1 VRLRFYARCDLR
13 LTRVA
18 RTANTLGTMLPRLF
32 AWLRRHP
39 RLVDLLWM
47 LPLGAISLVVPAQ
60 WVGTPPLREI
70 PIPARVALAV
80 VMCVPLVWRRRWP
93 RAVYAVICLTAFV
106 QWLAGVNISAFDFA
120 VLVAMYT
127 IAAQC
132 VVRWA
137 LAALLVAEAG
147 MAMAMWR
154 LSEQPS
160 AGADMKSMI
169 PLSMMIGAIWLCG
182 LYISTR
188 RKYTSS
194 LEERARRLERER
206 DAQAEVAA
214 AAERARIAR
223 EMHDVIAHS
232 ISVMVI
238 QADGASY
245 AVDTDTERAKRA
257 MRAIGDTGRQAL
269 MEMRRMLGVL
279 REDTD
284 GTATL
289 APQPGVG
296 ELPDLVQQIR
306 TAGLPVGYEVSGAP
320 FALPAGLALVA
331 YRIVQEALTNVMK
344 HAGPA
349 ATAQVV
355 LHYGDQSVEV
365 RVRDDGRGATITDG
379 RGHGLVGMRERAAVY
394 GGQVS
399 AAPVP
404 GGGFE
409 VLARLPVKEEVK
421 A

>member
-1 VRLRFYARCDLR
+1 MF
-13 LTRVA
+13 
-18 RTANTLGTMLPRLF
+18 PRLF

-47 LPLGAISLVVPAQ
+47 LPLGAISLAVPAQ
-60 WVGTPPLREI
+60 WVGTPPLSEI
-70 PIPARVALAV
+70 PIVQHVALVV

-93 RAVYAVICLTAFV
+93 RAVFAVICLAAFA
-106 QWLAGVNISAFDFA
+106 QWLAGVNITACDFA

-132 VVRWA
+132 VFRWS

-147 MAMAMWR
+147 MAMAIWR
-154 LSEQPS
+154 LV
-160 AGADMKSMI
+160 GAPGAQASWKTTI
-169 PLSMMIGAIWLCG
+169 PLSMMIGAIWLSG

-188 RKYTSS
+188 RKYTQS

-245 AVDTDTERAKRA
+245 AVDTDTERARRA

-279 REDTD
+279 REGD
-284 GTATL
+284 GKAAL
-289 APQPGVG
+289 APQPGV
-296 ELPDLVQQIR
+296 EQLPDLVQQIR
-306 TAGLPVGYEVSGAP
+306 TAGLPVGYEVIGEP
-320 FALPAGLALVA
+320 LPMPAGLALVV

-349 ATAQVV
+349 AVAQVL
-355 LHYGDQSVEV
+355 LHYGDRAVEV
-365 RVRDDGRGATITDG
+365 RVRDDGRGATVSDG

-409 VLARLPVKEEVK
+409 VVARLPVKEEVK

>member
-1 VRLRFYARCDLR
+1 MF
-13 LTRVA
+13 
-18 RTANTLGTMLPRLF
+18 PRLF

-47 LPLGAISLVVPAQ
+47 LPLGAVSLVVRPRWVEVPAQ
-60 WVGTPPLREI
+60 GLPHEI
-70 PIPARVALAV
+70 PLVAHIALTL

-93 RAVYAVICLTAFV
+93 RVVFTVVCLAAFV
-106 QWLAGVNISAFDFA
+106 QWLAAVNVTISDFA
-120 VLVAMYT
+120 SLVAMYT

-132 VVRWA
+132 VFRWS
-137 LAALLVAEAG
+137 LAALLVCEAG
-147 MAMAMWR
+147 MVMAVGR
-154 LSEQPS
+154 LALQPGPQEQWKS
-160 AGADMKSMI
+160 AI
-169 PLSMMIGAIWLCG
+169 PFAVMIGAIWLCG

-188 RKYTSS
+188 RMYTQS

-245 AVDTDTERAKRA
+245 AVDTDTERARRA

-279 REDTD
+279 REGD
-284 GTATL
+284 GKATL
-289 APQPGVG
+289 APQPGV
-296 ELPDLVQQIR
+296 EQLPDLVQQIR
-306 TAGLPVGYEVSGAP
+306 TAGLPVGYEVSGEP
-320 FALPAGLALVA
+320 LPMPAGLALVV

-349 ATAQVV
+349 AMAQVS
-355 LHYGDQSVEV
+355 LRYGDQSIEV
-365 RVRDDGRGATITDG
+365 RVRDDGRGATISDG

-399 AAPVP
+399 AAPAA

-409 VLARLPVKEEVK
+409 VVARLPVKEEVK

>member
-1 VRLRFYARCDLR
+1 MF
-13 LTRVA
+13 
-18 RTANTLGTMLPRLF
+18 PRLF

-47 LPLGAISLVVPAQ
+47 LPLAAVSMVVRSR
-60 WVGTPPLREI
+60 WVKTTPDGLTHEI
-70 PIPARVALAV
+70 PVAANITLAA

-93 RAVYAVICLTAFV
+93 RAVFAVISLAAFV
-106 QWLAGVNISAFDFA
+106 QWVAGVDITTSDFA

-127 IAAQC
+127 VAAQC
-132 VVRWA
+132 VFRWS

-147 MAMAMWR
+147 MVMAVGR
-154 LSEQPS
+154 LAVQPGPQGQWKQ
-160 AGADMKSMI
+160 AI
-169 PLSMMIGAIWLCG
+169 PFSVMIGAIWLSG

-188 RKYTSS
+188 RKYTQS

-245 AVDTDTERAKRA
+245 AVDTDTERARRA

-279 REDTD
+279 REGD
-284 GTATL
+284 GRAAL
-289 APQPGVG
+289 APQPGV
-296 ELPDLVQQIR
+296 EQLPDLVQQIR
-306 TAGLPVGYEVSGAP
+306 TAGLPVGYEVIGEP
-320 FALPAGLALVA
+320 LPMPAGLALVV
-331 YRIVQEALTNVMK
+331 YRIVQEALTN
-344 HAGPA
+344 A
-349 ATAQVV
+349 AR
-355 LHYGDQSVEV
+355 HG
-365 RVRDDGRGATITDG
+365 DGRVGVDVRFGDDALEVAVANPVASGAVTGD
-379 RGHGLVGMRERAAVY
+379 GHGLIGIRERATLL
-394 GGQVS
+394 GGTLE
-399 AAPVP
+399 AGARE
-404 GGGFE
+404 GRFE
-409 VLARLPVKEEVK
+409 VHACLPI